1 MLRHTFATRCI
12 EAGMPANVLSKIM
25 GHADIRTTLE
35 VYCDVFD
42 NYEKQHANRTYDY
55 LSQNQLLLS
64 QINED
69 TIPKEQIDRI
79 VNNIIKMYKNQD
91 DKLIKILKLVA

>member
-1 MLRHTFATRCI
+1 
-12 EAGMPANVLSKIM
+12 M

-35 VYCDVFD
+35 VYCDVFA

-55 LSQNQLLLS
+55 LKQNNLLLA

-69 TIPKEQIDRI
+69 TIPQEELNK
-79 VNNIIKMYKNQD
+79 IINSIKIMYEKHD
-91 DKLIKILKLVA
+91 EKLIQLLNLINKRTVVSTVV

>member
-1 MLRHTFATRCI
+1 
-12 EAGMPANVLSKIM
+12 M

-35 VYCDVFD
+35 VYCDVFA

-55 LSQNQLLLS
+55 LKQNNLLLA

-69 TIPKEQIDRI
+69 TIPQEEL
-79 VNNIIKMYKNQD
+79 N
-91 DKLIKILKLVA
+91 KIWATGNAPWKIWKD

>member
-1 MLRHTFATRCI
+1 ML
-12 EAGMPANVLSKIM
+12 LK
-25 GHADIRTTLE
+25 E

-55 LSQNQLLLS
+55 LSQNQLLLK

-69 TIPKEQIDRI
+69 TIPKEQLDKI
-79 VNNIIKMYKNQD
+79 VNNIKKCTKIKMIN
-91 DKLIKILKLVA
+91 LLKY

>member
-1 MLRHTFATRCI
+1 
-12 EAGMPANVLSKIM
+12 M

-35 VYCDVFD
+35 VYCDVFA

-55 LSQNQLLLS
+55 LKQNNLLLA

-69 TIPKEQIDRI
+69 TIPQEELNK
-79 VNNIIKMYKNQD
+79 IINSIKIMYEKHD
-91 DKLIKILKLVA
+91 EKLIQLLNLINKRTVVSTVVSTVV